1 MNAKIKCL
9 IITFL
14 VLLVVSG
21 IIWIIFQEVGNEKS
35 PLTPIRVAC
44 IGDSITH
51 ATEYPSD
58 LAMLLGSNYLVEN
71 FGVSG
76 ATIRFDSNKPY
87 MNQTAFQNATEFEPK
102 IVIIMLGTN
111 DANPYLKQNTSNF
124 EDNYITLIRA
134 FQSLESKPKVLIALP
149 PPVFNNTIGFSPEI
163 FSQNIV
169 PDIELVANKTK
180 LPIIDVYSSF
190 LEQSQY
196 FPDGVHPTD
205 EGAKII
211 ANITY
216 NMIISD

>member
-1 MNAKIKCL
+1 LNAKKKYL
-9 IITFL
+9 IIAFL
-14 VLLVVSG
+14 ALLIVSG
-21 IIWIIFQEVGNEKS
+21 IIWTAFQEVGNKKS

-51 ATEYPSD
+51 GSEYPSD
-58 LAMLLGSNYLVEN
+58 LAMLLGLNYSLEN

-76 ATIRFDSNKPY
+76 ATVRLDSNKPY
-87 MNQTAFQNATEFEPK
+87 MNQTAFQNAIEFEPK

-111 DANPYLKQNTSNF
+111 DANPDLKQNTSNF
-124 EDNYITLIRA
+124 KDDYITLIRA

-149 PPVFNNTIGFSPEI
+149 PPVFNNSIGFSPEI

-169 PDIELVANKTK
+169 PDIELVANMTK
-180 LPIIDVYSSF
+180 LPMIEVYSSF
-190 LEQSQY
+190 LGHPQY
-196 FPDGVHPTD
+196 FIDGVHPTD

>member
-1 MNAKIKCL
+1 LNVKIKCL
-9 IITFL
+9 IIAFL

-21 IIWIIFQEVGNEKS
+21 IIWIIFQEVGNKKS
-35 PLTPIRVAC
+35 PLAQIRVAC

-51 ATEYPSD
+51 GTEYPSD
-58 LAMLLGSNYLVEN
+58 LAMLLGSNYSVEN

-111 DANPYLKQNTSNF
+111 DANPDLKQNTSNF

-149 PPVFNNTIGFSPEI
+149 PPIFNNTIGFSPEI

-190 LEQSQY
+190 LGHPQY
-196 FPDGVHPTD
+196 FTDGVHPTD

-216 NMIISD
+216 MIISN

>member
-1 MNAKIKCL
+1 MSAKIKCL
-9 IITFL
+9 IIAFL
-14 VLLVVSG
+14 VLIVVSG
-21 IIWIIFQEVGNEKS
+21 IILIMFQEVGNKKS

-51 ATEYPSD
+51 GTKYPSD
-58 LAMLLGSNYLVEN
+58 LAMLLGSNYTVEN

-76 ATIRFDSNKPY
+76 ATVRFDSNKPY

-111 DANPYLKQNTSNF
+111 DANPDLKQNTSNF
-124 EDNYITLIRA
+124 EDDYITLIRA
-134 FQSLESKPKVLIALP
+134 FQSLESKPKVLITLP

-163 FSQNIV
+163 FSQIIV

-180 LPIIDVYSSF
+180 LPIIEVYSS
-190 LEQSQY
+190 LSGHPQY
-196 FPDGVHPTD
+196 FTDGVHPTD

>member
-1 MNAKIKCL
+1 MDNFSRGWKK
-9 IITFL
+9 
-14 VLLVVSG
+14 
-21 IIWIIFQEVGNEKS
+21 K
-35 PLTPIRVAC
+35 LTNPIRVAC
-44 IGDSITH
+44 IGDSITRG
-51 ATEYPSD
+51 TEYPTD
-58 LAMLLGSNYLVEN
+58 LAMLLGSNYSVEN
-71 FGVSG
+71 FGISG

-87 MNQTAFQNATEFEPK
+87 MNQTAFRKATEFEPK

-111 DANPYLKQNTSNF
+111 DANPDLKQNTSNF

-180 LPIIDVYSSF
+180 LPIIDIYSSF
-190 LEQSQY
+190 LGHPQY
-196 FPDGVHPTD
+196 FTDGVHPTD

-216 NMIISD
+216 NMIISNSFSLE